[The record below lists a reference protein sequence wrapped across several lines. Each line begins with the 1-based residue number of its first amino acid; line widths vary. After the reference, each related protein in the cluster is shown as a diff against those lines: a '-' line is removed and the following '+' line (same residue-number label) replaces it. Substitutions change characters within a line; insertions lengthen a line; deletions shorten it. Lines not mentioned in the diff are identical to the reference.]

1 MKEEDLPRVLFVM
14 LHFVKHLA
22 LGGLGFS
29 VLGAV
34 VGGLGTQTLWAAEP
48 ADSGNTLDTGGAAT
62 EETTPSALKV
72 SDISANLGK
81 LLNETSN
88 EDVKSRITA
97 IQGMLTEDDKKTYK
111 ISSYQLRKMNEL
123 IGSAEGGDTTLY
135 KLIQNGEFGYRGAF
149 IGEVTAY
156 GRLNALAHV
165 LLQAAVLNELGEPTD
180 TADENGVTSWSRL
193 KWMRETN
200 ALALSSLGSVDQL
213 QPAIPTPFS
222 KLAQAQT
229 NARALVSLLN
239 PEAIESMAAAI
250 NEIKKIDKV
259 VTEPSGITDSID
271 AFCRAVTNLVQ
282 GKSNPLLAAWKL
294 GDEGESVPARFQETL
309 KSVVGLLENVTDTLA
324 GEVDLAPVVRSLL
337 VTWPMLKERIEAT
350 GTENSKEESTTAPS
364 QDEAEAARVQ
374 AIQSVYKGKFIQPG
388 LTLMNC
394 LHEVFK
400 VFKIDPLLRIIG
412 RPEAPAEGTFLAQLN
427 KPEASSLV
435 QTKNT
440 LTLLFKLLERT
451 PALGELTDGEATL
464 SDILK
469 TAFLGGQNGALSQLD
484 SVDGSVRAA
493 LKSCILALPKEVSAP
508 DTTGYWFPYAKIAA
522 LLFNEAEVS
531 LSALKN
537 ALYAT
542 PLIYQI
548 EGIPELSEED
558 SLLSSLA
565 KKGGGAETDFWGR
578 LEGQTL
584 CCVAKAAAHTL
595 ANAGEMLAVDV
606 EDTQLG
612 MMKKL
617 SSAIQEAKEKTP
629 PDDCGTLYKNLT
641 FLLKTKVEGISFTE
655 ETIADLEEDK
665 EEAFKSKWAA
675 LEGALAACEKGLYP
689 LDWNQVYTNLIQSKA
704 ALEGKTPGRPTDHY
718 CDVTAFARLNGALFE
733 CGAQLFLNL
742 LGQVTD
748 SSSEPTLFGKLRQLE
763 VEVRKATAGSSEGT
777 FSLEGISEAK
787 QKVSALR
794 GRISYFYERC
804 LPEKEDLTQTGGGAP
819 SAQAE
824 EGDQGTVSSSA
835 FQGLFEKLASI
846 PWLEWKS
853 PEFDY
858 SFLDDCIKIFGEN
871 NNDLNIGLG

>member
-1 MKEEDLPRVLFVM
+1 M
-14 LHFVKHLA
+14 LHFVKYLA

-34 VGGLGTQTLWAAEP
+34 VGGLGTQALWAAES
-48 ADSGNTLDTGGAAT
+48 ADPGNTLDTGGAAT
-62 EETTPSALKV
+62 EETAPSALKV

-88 EDVKSRITA
+88 KDVKSRITEV
-97 IQGMLTEDDKKTYK
+97 QGMLTEDDKKTYK

-123 IGSAEGGDTTLY
+123 IGSAEGKDTTLY
-135 KLIQNGEFGYRGAF
+135 KLIQNGELGYRGAF

-180 TADENGVTSWSRL
+180 TADENGVTLWSRL
-193 KWMRETN
+193 KWTIAQTTDPTLKE
-200 ALALSSLGSVDQL
+200 ALGSADQL

-239 PEAIESMAAAI
+239 PKAIESMAAAI
-250 NEIKKIDKV
+250 NGIREETNKV
-259 VTEPSGITDSID
+259 VTDLSGITGNID
-271 AFCRAVTNLVQ
+271 AFCRAVTSLVQ
-282 GKSNPLLAAWKL
+282 GESNPLLTAWKL
-294 GDEGESVPARFQETL
+294 GDEGESMPARFQETL

-440 LTLLFKLLERT
+440 LMLLFKLLERT
-451 PALGELTDGEATL
+451 PALGELTDGETIL

-469 TAFLGGQNGALSQLD
+469 EAFFGEQNGELSQLD
-484 SVDGSVRAA
+484 SVEGSVRAA
-493 LKSCILALPKEVSAP
+493 LKSCILALPEEVSAP
-508 DTTGYWFPYAKIAA
+508 DTTSYWFPYAKIAA

-531 LSALKN
+531 LPALKN

-558 SLLSSLA
+558 SLLSFLA
-565 KKGGGAETDFWGR
+565 KKGGGAETDFWER

-641 FLLKTKVEGISFTE
+641 SLLKTKVEGISFTE

-763 VEVRKATAGSSEGT
+763 VEVRKAAAGSSEGT

-804 LPEKEDLTQTGGGAP
+804 LPEKEDSTQTEDGAL
-819 SAQAE
+819 SAQAG
-824 EGDQGTVSSSA
+824 EGEGNSQKTVLSSA
-835 FQGLFEKLASI
+835 FQGLFDKLAPM

-858 SFLDDCIKIFGEN
+858 SFLGDCIKIFDESN
-871 NNDLNIGLG
+871 DDLNIGGGG